1 MKTKKD
7 FLLFIIFDKID
18 AVINMERD
26 LIARALMNVL
36 DVAHFYDYEKL
47 KNDDLYEQLKAII
60 HSLTDNQEIAEKGYA
75 VLNKNKA
82 IIDKIVSNTN
92 SYEEFQ
98 LLCEDLRTFKR
109 QNGLLSH

>member
-1 MKTKKD
+1 MECVVVSKSLA
-7 FLLFIIFDKID
+7 LLT
-18 AVINMERD
+18 ARERE
-26 LIARALMNVL
+26 VL
-36 DVAHFYDYEKL
+36 ELVGRGL
-47 KNDDLYEQLKAII
+47 
-60 HSLTDNQEIAEKGYA
+60 SNQEIAEKGYA
-75 VLNKNKA
+75 VLDKNKA

>member
-1 MKTKKD
+1 
-7 FLLFIIFDKID
+7 
-18 AVINMERD
+18 
-26 LIARALMNVL
+26 MNVL